1 MTLQI
6 PGRSGNGKGGGG
18 RVCIGETELNRYLMP
33 QTEKKANDK
42 DLILFQGMGINTKI
56 TAKKKNKNLSLL
68 LGREKS
74 EGGCGDSVFLINIC
88 RTL

>member
-56 TAKKKNKNLSLL
+56 TAKKKKKPEFASGEGEIRRRMWGLCFFNKYL
-68 LGREKS
+68 
-74 EGGCGDSVFLINIC
+74 
-88 RTL
+88 